1 VQRALNLKAVGIVL
15 SLSAMLGCNS
25 EVKPEQIA
33 GTWLMTTE
41 SRGYLPPETTKASGA
56 SGKIV
61 LDSNGHFTASEV
73 PEEIHQYGAKPE
85 VRLNSGA
92 GSWRLAPW
100 NGAQHVL
107 LEFQQLSTKGSQEQ
121 RPYGLPLTVEKGLSG
136 ITLYYSL
143 GDPDEARRATYE
155 RQ

>member
-1 VQRALNLKAVGIVL
+1 MQSALNLRAMGIFL
-15 SLSAMLGCNS
+15 SLFTMLGCNS
-25 EVKPEQIA
+25 DLKPEQVS

-41 SRGYLPPETTKASGA
+41 SRACLSPETTRA

-73 PEEIHQYGAKPE
+73 PEEMHQYGARPE
-85 VRLNSGA
+85 VRLDSGI

-100 NGAQHVL
+100 NGAPHVL
-107 LEFQQLSTKGSQEQ
+107 LEFQQLSAKGSQEQ
-121 RPYGLPLTVEKGLSG
+121 RTYGLPLTVEKGWSR

-143 GDPDEARRATYE
+143 GDPDEARRVTFE

>member
-1 VQRALNLKAVGIVL
+1 
-15 SLSAMLGCNS
+15 MLGCNS